1 LIVTAQ
7 HIDPIKVGRGM
18 GHILPEAVKCA
29 GADATFLNHAENPL
43 TQADLTKAIERAN
56 EVGLITIVCADSLK
70 DAEIIAHL
78 QPDIIVCEQTELI
91 GTGRTADTA
100 YMQQSND
107 MVKAIS
113 ATTHV
118 LQAAGISTP
127 KDVTKAIRS
136 GADGTGGTS
145 GIVCADDPKAV
156 LLTMLQAMKEGMQ

>member
-1 LIVTAQ
+1 
-7 HIDPIKVGRGM
+7 
-18 GHILPEAVKCA
+18 
-29 GADATFLNHAENPL
+29 
-43 TQADLTKAIERAN
+43 
-56 EVGLITIVCADSLK
+56 
-70 DAEIIAHL
+70 
-78 QPDIIVCEQTELI
+78 
-91 GTGRTADTA
+91 
-100 YMQQSND
+100 

-145 GIVCADDPKAV
+145 GIVCADEPKAV